1 VKPSLAWA
9 LVGTQFGLLA
19 ALVLLPSGG
28 LWGRGLVVVVVLS
41 GLLIAGG
48 LILVALAG
56 FGLGRSLTALPIP
69 KNDGQLVTTGLY
81 RWVRHP
87 IYTGV
92 VLAALGLMVAGASVA
107 HLVGFLALYVVLMTK
122 AQLEEKL
129 LAERYQE
136 YEAYA
141 QRTGRFFPRWSS
153 AT

>member
-1 VKPSLAWA
+1 
-9 LVGTQFGLLA
+9 
-19 ALVLLPSGG
+19 
-28 LWGRGLVVVVVLS
+28 VVVVLS

>member
-1 VKPSLAWA
+1 MKPSLAWA

-19 ALVLLPSGG
+19 ALVLLPPGG
-28 LWGRGLVVVVVLS
+28 LWGRGLVVVVLS

-92 VLAALGLMVAGASVA
+92 LLAALGLMVAGASVA

>member
-1 VKPSLAWA
+1 MKPSLAWA

-28 LWGRGLVVVVVLS
+28 LWGRGLVAVVLS

-92 VLAALGLMVAGASVA
+92 VLAALGLVVAGASVA

-129 LAERYQE
+129 LAERYEE